1 MEGTRTPSRV
11 GLLSR
16 FGRRGMVHLLL
27 VAGAVL
33 MLLPFVWMLSTSLKT
48 PLEALQFPPTWVPR
62 PLRLA
67 NYAEAWQAVPF
78 PRYFLNTIFVTAA
91 VLAGGLV
98 TSCLAAYAFARMEF
112 PGREVL
118 FFAFLAVMMVPM
130 PVYLVPSYLIMSK
143 LGWIDTYLALIVPWT
158 ASVFTIFLLRQHFRA
173 IPSELYEAAVIDG
186 CSRLGF
192 LWRVVLPLSRA
203 VLVTVILFSIIGS
216 WNSFMWP
223 LVMINR
229 KLLRPVQV
237 GLAYFAQG
245 EATEHTLLMAA
256 STFCIAPLVLLFFLA
271 QRQIIESYA
280 KSGLK
285 E

>member
-1 MEGTRTPSRV
+1 MSRT
-11 GLLSR
+11 
-16 FGRRGMVHLLL
+16 GRRGIVHLFLL
-27 VAGAVL
+27 AGAVL
-33 MLLPFVWMLSTSLKT
+33 MLLPFIWMLSTSLKN
-48 PLEALQFPPTWVPR
+48 PVEALQFPPTWLPQAPR
-62 PLRLA
+62 FA
-67 NYAEAWQAVPF
+67 NYVEAWRAVPF
-78 PRYFLNTIFVTAA
+78 PRYFFNTVLVTVA
-91 VLAGGLV
+91 VLTGTLIS
-98 TSCLAAYAFARMEF
+98 SCLAAYAFARMEF
-112 PGREVL
+112 RGREVL
-118 FFAFLAVMMVPM
+118 FFGFLAVMMVPM

-173 IPSELYEAAVIDG
+173 IPRELYEAAVIDG

-203 VLVTVILFSIIGS
+203 VLVTVALFSIIGS

-223 LVMINR
+223 LVMVNS
-229 KLLRPVQV
+229 KLLRPIQV

-245 EATEHTLLMAA
+245 EATEYTLLMAA
-256 STFCIAPLVLLFFLA
+256 STFCIAPLVLLFFVA

-280 KSGLK
+280 KTGLK